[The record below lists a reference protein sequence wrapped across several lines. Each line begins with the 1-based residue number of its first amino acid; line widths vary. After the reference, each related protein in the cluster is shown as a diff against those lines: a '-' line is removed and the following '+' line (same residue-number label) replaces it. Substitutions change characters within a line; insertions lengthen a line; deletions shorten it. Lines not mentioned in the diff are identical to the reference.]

1 MLWLI
6 GRQYSAWEMFISILE
21 KVLIMEI
28 VLIFLKAFYNL
39 LRSLHGTS
47 LCVYVVYYIILIRMH
62 DWIDKLFQLSFK

>member
-1 MLWLI
+1 
-6 GRQYSAWEMFISILE
+6 MFISILE

-39 LRSLHGTS
+39 LRSLQGTS